1 MNRNKAI
8 YSDGREAKIK
18 FTTFNHGK
26 DILFKPQGAECYYL
40 WKDNMFGMYD
50 DYYECYL
57 DTGRHALD
65 KYKIRLP
72 LEQNRFFRCLSNS
85 SCPSV
90 VDSSVWAR
98 TTEFERIELDIN
110 DLQAAVDM
118 ESGIVL

>member
-1 MNRNKAI
+1 MNRVI
-8 YSDGREAKIK
+8 YTDGKEARIR

-40 WKDNMFGMYD
+40 WKDSMFGMYE
-50 DYYECYL
+50 DYYWGYPDSWL
-57 DTGRHALD
+57 ASSPRNM
-65 KYKIRLP
+65 IRLP
-72 LEQNRFFRCLSNS
+72 LAYSRFFRCLSNS

-98 TTEFERIELDIN
+98 TAEIERIELDIR